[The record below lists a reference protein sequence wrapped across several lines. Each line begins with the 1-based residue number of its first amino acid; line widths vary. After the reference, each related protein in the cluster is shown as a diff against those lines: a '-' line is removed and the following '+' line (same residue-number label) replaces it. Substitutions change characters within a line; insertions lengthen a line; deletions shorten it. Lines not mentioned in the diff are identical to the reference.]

1 MKFRNLR
8 FLSVLRL
15 IRPVLV
21 ETVIIFVATLILLI
35 WRIFE
40 PTNLLFDQFCVIS
53 ALIFILSFAL
63 KYSTSRSANSLSK
76 IKQAAAISLVSSL
89 LYFSIVQYTV
99 LAIDRSRSFYVL
111 SWIDQGLFIDEKNQY
126 VLIDKKLPTNIDL
139 DPNNLVPINQ
149 RISEQISR
157 KLVTFQDSNL
167 VLTTAG
173 KAMLKISNYTAKIF
187 NLNGWKSNTSFTD
200 KTK

>member
-1 MKFRNLR
+1 M
-8 FLSVLRL
+8 
-15 IRPVLV
+15 
-21 ETVIIFVATLILLI
+21 
-35 WRIFE
+35 
-40 PTNLLFDQFCVIS
+40 IS
-53 ALIFILSFAL
+53 ASIFILSFAL
-63 KYSTSRSANSLSK
+63 KYSTSRSANPISK

-111 SWIDQGLFIDEKNQY
+111 SWIDQGLFIDERNNY
-126 VLIDKKLPTNIDL
+126 VLTDKNLPTSIDL

-157 KLVTFQDSNL
+157 KLVTVQDSNL

-173 KAMLKISNYTAKIF
+173 KIMLKISNYTAEIF
-187 NLNGWKSNTSFTD
+187 NLNGWKSNTSFTE